1 MESINQLYQQLLNKK
16 RDSLEREGRKKY
28 EQLKADLASKGV
40 IRSGIHIQQAV
51 EIKADNIRQFIEYA
65 ISQYKRLSNSPESNI
80 DELEKTFQRNIDGL
94 CLTTVQEMEDNFRGM
109 MVPRPHNFESKFETI
124 KSEALQEL
132 EIAKAERQFG
142 VEKAAIP
149 PLTTVR
155 DSLTKLLTRGDFD
168 AELPQTLADA
178 ERANRPLS
186 LIIVDIDHFKNVN
199 DTYGHQ
205 KGDEVLAGVAA
216 CIASVVENKGRVYR
230 YGGEEIVV
238 VLNNH
243 NIQEATTVAE
253 RARRQLESERI
264 ADISVTAS
272 FGVSTFPDHGRS
284 SADIIRAADTALY
297 DAKNRGRN
305 LVRISGEPEP
315 PKDQVREPE
324 RKLPSHGVLT
334 EKEKSMLREQYFRG
348 VTIRCPRDRAILK
361 VNEFTEIGKAT
372 ASLHIWCKMCG
383 LTEKF

>member
-1 MESINQLYQQLLNKK
+1 MENLNQLYQNLLNKEL
-16 RDSLEREGRKKY
+16 DSLEKERQKEEKTTITPLSARLPHSGLIVEQYLEVEMKY
-28 EQLKADLASKGV
+28 MRLFV
-40 IRSGIHIQQAV
+40 NR
-51 EIKADNIRQFIEYA
+51 A
-65 ISQYKRLSNSPESNI
+65 IAHFKRLSSSPDLNT
-80 DELEKTFQRNIDGL
+80 DELEKTYQQYVNGVLFKASQRMKEVRDRVNIPADSYEVEL
-94 CLTTVQEMEDNFRGM
+94 NKVRANAWRDMEI
-109 MVPRPHNFESKFETI
+109 V
-124 KSEALQEL
+124 
-132 EIAKAERQFG
+132 KAERKFG
-142 VEKAAIP
+142 VEKTEIP

-168 AELPQTLADA
+168 LELPKTLAEA
-178 ERANRPLS
+178 EKANRPLS
-186 LIIVDIDHFKNVN
+186 LIMVDIDHFKNVN
-199 DTYGHQ
+199 DTHGHQ

-216 CIASVVENKGRVYR
+216 CIASIVENKGRAYR

-272 FGVSTFPDHGRS
+272 FGVSTFPDHGHS
-284 SADIIRAADTALY
+284 SAEIIKAADTALY

-324 RKLPSHGVLT
+324 RKLPSHDVLT
-334 EKEKSMLREQYFRG
+334 EKEKRMLREQYFRG
-348 VTIRCPRDRAILK
+348 VPIRCPRDRAILE
-361 VNEFTEIGKAT
+361 VNEITEIGKAT
-372 ASLHIWCKMCG
+372 AGLFIWCKMCG
-383 LTEKF
+383 LTEKL